1 MSRETRFAAPS
12 IYILDT
18 CAYFRLARSVRPLL
32 GRAFGEPPHY
42 KIFVIKRLVTEHLGS
57 PRLRSKFHWIS
68 ENEIQNEIASGTYM
82 PKGRKKSTVD
92 EAMSF
97 LRNYVDDVYV
107 AEAKPGPSPADL
119 EALAV
124 AFAIPGFVVSDDKNL
139 RETGKVFDIKTIST
153 FDLLEILLADEIV
166 TVEKIESIIEYWE
179 YDKDLPMASPKLRER
194 LDALKAARGLT

>member
-1 MSRETRFAAPS
+1 MSRETKPAAPS
-12 IYILDT
+12 LYILDT

-32 GRAFGEPPHY
+32 GRAFGKPPHY

-139 RETGKVFDIKTIST
+139 RLIIRGGIGSRPPHPGTALSFNPTASRTFITVANSGFPSRDKVLARDFILDST
-153 FDLLEILLADEIV
+153 
-166 TVEKIESIIEYWE
+166 S
-179 YDKDLPMASPKLRER
+179 
-194 LDALKAARGLT
+194 